1 MKVIVTG
8 GHGMVGSAISED
20 SCDHQFLKVGSKDC
34 DLRNRE
40 SCFKFFE
47 RKRDQGFDAV
57 IHLAARV
64 GGVKGNSDM
73 LSEFFS
79 DNIIINTNV
88 LDSCVSVRMPR
99 VISLLS
105 TCVYPDNA
113 TYPLTPD
120 QVHNGPPHFSNFGYA
135 YAKRMLDVQSRAI
148 RKQHGLKYITA
159 IPNNMYGPRDNFDI
173 VNGHVIPSMI
183 RKIWEAKLTNSSA
196 QLWGDGTNLREF
208 TYSKDVADI
217 LVFLLENYDGEE
229 PVNVGRPCEI
239 SIKDLASA
247 ICEKVGYD
255 ENMIIWDKEQ
265 SMGQHRKPSSNKSLL
280 ELGWSRSYT
289 SLEDGISSTVNWFSE
304 NYPRVRGI
312 I

>member
-8 GHGMVGSAISED
+8 GHGMVGSAISEENG
-20 SCDHQFLKVGSKDC
+20 DHQFLKVGSKDC

-47 RKRDQGFDAV
+47 RKRDQGFDSV

-135 YAKRMLDVQSRAI
+135 YAKRMLDVQSKAI

-217 LVFLLENYDGEE
+217 LMFLLENYDGEE
-229 PVNVGRPCEI
+229 PVNVGRPYEI
-239 SIKDLASA
+239 SIRDLASA

-280 ELGWSRSYT
+280 ELGWSGNYT